1 MRAVRL
7 GVEVAIVQKSHT
19 TIHLFFK
26 KSRVRY
32 SRMVVQTLDSLHSEA
47 SSLDSDATKSN
58 RALFEKEL
66 YCGMALGLFVGY
78 EGCRALLL
86 TKREET

>member
-1 MRAVRL
+1 MRALRL
-7 GVEVAIVQKSHT
+7 GVEGAIVQKSHT

-58 RALFEKEL
+58 RALFETSCIVVWL
-66 YCGMALGLFVGY
+66 LGSSLATRAVGLF
-78 EGCRALLL
+78 C
-86 TKREET
+86 